1 MADFKI
7 DEAKI
12 LQKLDLAI
20 QGGAEILLDLS
31 KTAVPRNWD
40 NPPKAL
46 DFKGK
51 FYNKPRRNVRAWN
64 KNYYIPVVANGGK
77 FYSWVT
83 GNLKNSIGIEKIS
96 NGNYAVGVMQ
106 GPTEIYA
113 WTQEFWDPSRNI
125 PARSFLRKPLDEN
138 KIIISAR
145 ISQLFS
151 ELLNNG

>member
-51 FYNKPRRNVRAWN
+51 FYNKPRRNVRA
-64 KNYYIPVVANGGK
+64 
-77 FYSWVT
+77 
-83 GNLKNSIGIEKIS
+83 
-96 NGNYAVGVMQ
+96 
-106 GPTEIYA
+106 
-113 WTQEFWDPSRNI
+113 
-125 PARSFLRKPLDEN
+125 
-138 KIIISAR
+138 
-145 ISQLFS
+145 
-151 ELLNNG
+151 